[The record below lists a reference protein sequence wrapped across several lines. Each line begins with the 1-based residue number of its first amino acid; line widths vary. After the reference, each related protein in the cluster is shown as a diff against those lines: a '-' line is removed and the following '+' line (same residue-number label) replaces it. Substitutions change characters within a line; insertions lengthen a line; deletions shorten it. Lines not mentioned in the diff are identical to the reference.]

1 MKKLT
6 AYIFILFSSIS
17 FSQIERIEPPNWWIG
32 FNNNQLEL
40 LVKGENINTFTI
52 STNYPGVT
60 INNINKADSPNY
72 LFVNL
77 TIDKKTKPGLMK
89 LNFIDETGNRFIH
102 KYQLSK
108 KRSNVNNSE
117 GFNNSDVVYL
127 ITPDRFSN
135 GDESNDSFNSLKE
148 KIIDRKNTYGRH
160 GGDLRGIINSLDY
173 IKNMGYTSLWL
184 NPVLINDMEIYSYHG
199 YATTDYYKVDPRF
212 GTNQEY
218 IELANKATSKGIK
231 LIKDIIVNHCGL
243 YHWWMEDLPYKDW
256 INYQEIY
263 KSAKSMEEFEKT
275 MIYSNHRR
283 TAHQDIY
290 ASESDLEGMTDG
302 WFVSVMPD
310 LNQRNPFMATY
321 LIQNSIWWV
330 ETLNLSGIRQDT
342 YPYPDKNF
350 MSNWAKSIMDEY
362 PRFNIVGEEWT
373 YNPLLVAYWQD
384 GADNKDGYKS
394 NLKSTMDFPMQKAIF
409 EGISENENWNSG
421 LIKIYESLSND
432 FHYPDP
438 KSLMVFMD
446 NHDMSRVYTQFKQNI
461 TQTKMA
467 LGLIL
472 TMPRI
477 PQILYG
483 TEILMHDTSKPGD
496 HGLIRSDFPGGWKSD
511 EINAFDQSGLSNDQ
525 IEMQNF
531 LRKVLNFRKNNQ
543 IIINGDTKHFA
554 PKDGVYLLSRKY
566 NKETILILINKNS
579 SSYTL
584 DLSRFAELNLN
595 GKNLKNIVS
604 EEIIEWQDSMTLNN
618 EGILILTTTNEN

>member
-1 MKKLT
+1 
-6 AYIFILFSSIS
+6 
-17 FSQIERIEPPNWWIG
+17 
-32 FNNNQLEL
+32 
-40 LVKGENINTFTI
+40 
-52 STNYPGVT
+52 
-60 INNINKADSPNY
+60 
-72 LFVNL
+72 
-77 TIDKKTKPGLMK
+77 
-89 LNFIDETGNRFIH
+89 
-102 KYQLSK
+102 
-108 KRSNVNNSE
+108 
-117 GFNNSDVVYL
+117 
-127 ITPDRFSN
+127 
-135 GDESNDSFNSLKE
+135 
-148 KIIDRKNTYGRH
+148 
-160 GGDLRGIINSLDY
+160 
-173 IKNMGYTSLWL
+173 
-184 NPVLINDMEIYSYHG
+184 
-199 YATTDYYKVDPRF
+199 
-212 GTNQEY
+212 
-218 IELANKATSKGIK
+218 
-231 LIKDIIVNHCGL
+231 
-243 YHWWMEDLPYKDW
+243 
-256 INYQEIY
+256 
-263 KSAKSMEEFEKT
+263 
-275 MIYSNHRR
+275 
-283 TAHQDIY
+283 
-290 ASESDLEGMTDG
+290 
-302 WFVSVMPD
+302 
-310 LNQRNPFMATY
+310 
-321 LIQNSIWWV
+321 
-330 ETLNLSGIRQDT
+330 
-342 YPYPDKNF
+342 

-362 PRFNIVGEEWT
+362 PKFNIVGEEWT

-511 EINAFDQSGLSNDQ
+511 KASGFDQSGLSNDQ

-531 LRKVLNFRKNNQ
+531 LRKILNFRKNNQ

-566 NKETILILINKNS
+566 NEETILIIINKNS

-584 DLSRFAELNLN
+584 DLSRFTELNLN

-604 EEIIEWQDSMTLNN
+604 EEIIEWNDKLILNDQ
-618 EGILILTTTNEN
+618 GVLILTTTF